1 MAKFLFNT
9 TFTVDDRM
17 RDGWLKWMVG
27 IYGPAMRAAS
37 GGCPHELYSIDGT
50 RQDGAQSYSSQWR
63 CDTLEQLGNLRSTS
77 ARLCQEVMETHGEAC
92 LAFSTLMRGLNLA
105 D

>member
-1 MAKFLFNT
+1 MPFGVWLFSSSAAT
-9 TFTVDDRM
+9 M
-17 RDGWLKWMVG
+17 RGS
-27 IYGPAMRAAS
+27 ARAE
-37 GGCPHELYSIDGT
+37 PLRVWP
-50 RQDGAQSYSSQWR
+50 RQAGAQSYSSQWR

-77 ARLCQEVMETHGEAC
+77 ARLCQDVLETHGEAC